1 MIEVKNISKSF
12 GKIKAVKNLSFEIKK
27 GEIFGFLGPNGA
39 GKTTTIKILLG
50 ILKPDKGEIFF
61 EGKNIFKNIE
71 EYRRKIGY
79 VSQEIS
85 LYKDLNIFENA
96 EFRAGIYGVKKEIFL
111 ENYKNLL
118 EKFNLK
124 LWEKEIVK
132 NLPTGIERK
141 ASLLCALIH
150 DPEILFLD
158 EPTSGMDPLSR
169 FKFFNEL
176 LKELKK
182 KGKTILITTHY
193 MEEAE
198 YFERIL
204 LIHNGEKK
212 ALDNPY
218 NLKEILK
225 KEKKLERLPDMEEV
239 FLELVE
245 GEK

>member
-1 MIEVKNISKSF
+1 MIEVKSISKSF
-12 GKIKAVKNLSFEIKK
+12 GKIEAVKDLSFEIKR

-50 ILKPDKGEIFF
+50 ILRPDKGEILF
-61 EGKNIFKNIE
+61 EGENILKNIE
-71 EYRRKIGY
+71 EYRKRIGY
-79 VSQEIS
+79 VSQEVS

-96 EFRAGIYGVKKEIFL
+96 EFRAGIYGVKKEKFL
-111 ENYKNLL
+111 ENYKILL
-118 EKFNLK
+118 EKFGLK
-124 LWEKEIVK
+124 LWEKEIIK

-150 DPEILFLD
+150 NPEILFLD

-176 LKELKK
+176 IKELKE

-212 ALDNPY
+212 ALDTPE
-218 NLKEILK
+218 NLKEVVK
-225 KEKKLERLPDMEEV
+225 REKKLEKLPDMEEV
-239 FLELVE
+239 FMEMI
-245 GEK
+245 K

>member
-1 MIEVKNISKSF
+1 MIEVKSISKSF
-12 GKIKAVKNLSFEIKK
+12 GKIEAVKDLSFEIKR

-50 ILKPDKGEIFF
+50 ILRPDKGEIFF
-61 EGKNIFKNIE
+61 EGENILKNIE
-71 EYRRKIGY
+71 EYRKRIGY
-79 VSQEIS
+79 VSQEVS

-96 EFRAGIYGVKKEIFL
+96 EFRAGIYGVKKEKFL
-111 ENYKNLL
+111 ENYKILL
-118 EKFNLK
+118 EKFGLK
-124 LWEKEIVK
+124 LWEKEIIK

-150 DPEILFLD
+150 NPEILFLD

-176 LKELKK
+176 IKELKE

-212 ALDNPY
+212 ALDTPE
-218 NLKEILK
+218 NLKEVVK
-225 KEKKLERLPDMEEV
+225 REKKLEKLPDMEEV
-239 FLELVE
+239 FMEMI
-245 GEK
+245 K

>member
-12 GKIKAVKNLSFEIKK
+12 GKIRAVKDLSFEIKK

-50 ILKPDKGEIFF
+50 ILRPDNGEIFF
-61 EGKNIFKNIE
+61 EKNNIFKNIE
-71 EYRRKIGY
+71 DYRKRIGY
-79 VSQEIS
+79 VSQEVS

-96 EFRAGIYGVKKEIFL
+96 EFRAGIYGVKKEKFL
-111 ENYKNLL
+111 ENYKILL
-118 EKFNLK
+118 EKFELK
-124 LWEKEIVK
+124 LWEKELVK
-132 NLPTGIERK
+132 NLPTGIERR

-150 DPEILFLD
+150 DPKILFLD

-169 FKFFNEL
+169 YRFFNET
-176 LKELKK
+176 LKELKE

-204 LIHNGEKK
+204 LIHNGEKRAIDK
-212 ALDNPY
+212 PEK
-218 NLKEILK
+218 LKEIIK
-225 KEKKLERLPDMEEV
+225 KRENLEKMPDMEEV
-239 FLELVE
+239 FLEFIKE
-245 GEK
+245 GN

>member
-12 GKIKAVKNLSFEIKK
+12 GKIRAVKDLSFEIKK

-50 ILKPDKGEIFF
+50 ILKPDNGEILF
-61 EGKNIFKNIE
+61 EKKSIFENIE
-71 EYRRKIGY
+71 NYRKRIGY
-79 VSQEIS
+79 VSQEVS

-96 EFRAGIYGVKKEIFL
+96 EFRAGIYGVKKEKFL
-111 ENYKNLL
+111 ENYKILL
-118 EKFNLK
+118 GKFELK
-124 LWEKEIVK
+124 QWEKELVK
-132 NLPTGIERK
+132 NLPTGIERR
-141 ASLLCALIH
+141 ASILCALIH
-150 DPEILFLD
+150 EPEILFLD

-176 LKELKK
+176 IRELKG

-212 ALDNPY
+212 ALDNPL
-218 NLKEILK
+218 NLKEIIK

-239 FLELVE
+239 FLEMV
-245 GEK
+245 K